1 MEEKQENTEP
11 KEFTIERKGYS
22 KEEVDNFIS
31 DMNNKLETSEYKV
44 FNLEKDVSELNI
56 IIEDYKKIEKDLRDA
71 LVLLKESERDTLV
84 RTTDEVSIMMKNAES
99 KSEEIINKAENDA
112 KSTRDTLLFL
122 KEQQEIF
129 VTRLKIIIDSQEGM
143 LNDFR
148 AGDNSVEL
156 RKTMAEAAAFK
167 AKSEM
172 NIDAI
177 LEKLL

>member
-1 MEEKQENTEP
+1 MEEKLENIEP
-11 KEFTIERKGYS
+11 KEFSVERKGYS
-22 KEEVDNFIS
+22 KEEVNDFIS
-31 DMNNKLETSEYKV
+31 DLNNKLETSEYKV

-56 IIEDYKKIEKDLRDA
+56 IVDDYKKIEKDLRDA

-84 RTTDEVSIMMKNAES
+84 RTTDEVSIMIKNAES
-99 KSEEIINKAENDA
+99 RSEEIINKAESDA